1 LEGGMSNV
9 RNRLGNPVMSL
20 LLHSP
25 LHSLLSKNVLLITV
39 TGRRSGRA
47 YTTPVG
53 YVQSGDELLIVSS
66 PDRTW
71 WKNLR
76 GGATVKVRWQGRDLT
91 GHGLAVEDQTEV
103 AADLIVLL
111 KAAPQYQK
119 YLAVSLT
126 PDGQPIDPAALSKA
140 AQSTVMVKISEL
152 QP

>member
-1 LEGGMSNV
+1 MGHL
-9 RNRLGNPVMSL
+9 RNRVGNPIMSL
-20 LLHSP
+20 LLRSP

-53 YVQSGDELLIVSS
+53 YVPGGDELLIVSS

-76 GGATVKVRWQGRDLT
+76 GGATVKVRLQGRDLT
-91 GHGLAVEDQTEV
+91 GHGRAIENQAEV
-103 AADLIVLL
+103 AEDLSVLL

-119 YLAVSLT
+119 YLAVPLT

-152 QP
+152 RS